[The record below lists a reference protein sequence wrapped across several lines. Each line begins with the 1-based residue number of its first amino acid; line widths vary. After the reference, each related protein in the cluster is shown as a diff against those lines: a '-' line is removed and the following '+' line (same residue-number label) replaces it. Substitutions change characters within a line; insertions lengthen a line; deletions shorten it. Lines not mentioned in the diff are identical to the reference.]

1 MKVNRMLAMWIV
13 IAIVALI
20 AILSFQ
26 GVSDSVENKIRR
38 KALEAGLDN
47 VKVSAEKKEEDLW
60 TIYTVESSNFTDLSY
75 DEIFALNKEITS
87 FEKDVQYSCNG
98 DIYECNNRERL
109 IEKNGQEFYNDYENS
124 EVYQDEVEKDA
135 ERASYANKYPSVGM
149 REEFLPYTI
158 LGKPNE
164 IEKCKDFDHYRSTRK
179 TKTYTWYETENHGR
193 WEVTVIYAEYKSSEG
208 GYEEYPTYN
217 GIVGYM
223 TYNEKGKSPVTVY
236 E

>member
-1 MKVNRMLAMWIV
+1 MKTERL
-13 IAIVALI
+13 LI
-20 AILSFQ
+20 AVIITTILLVVVISAFQ
-26 GVSDSVENKIRR
+26 KKEDPVISAIERAAAD
-38 KALEAGLDN
+38 AGL
-47 VKVSAEKKEEDLW
+47 E
-60 TIYTVESSNFTDLSY
+60 TVTVNTEGDDISTLYILESSNFVDLSY
-75 DEIFALNKEITS
+75 DEMFALNEEITS

-124 EVYQDEVEKDA
+124 EAYQDEVEKDA
-135 ERASYANKYPSVGM
+135 ERASYADKYPSVGM

-158 LGKPNE
+158 LGKPDK
-164 IEKCKDFDHYRSTRK
+164 IEKCRDFEHYRSTRK
-179 TKTYTWYETENHGR
+179 SKTYTWYETEDHGR
-193 WEVTVIYAEYKSSEG
+193 WDVTVKYAEWTGPEFGYKT
-208 GYEEYPTYN
+208 YPTNN